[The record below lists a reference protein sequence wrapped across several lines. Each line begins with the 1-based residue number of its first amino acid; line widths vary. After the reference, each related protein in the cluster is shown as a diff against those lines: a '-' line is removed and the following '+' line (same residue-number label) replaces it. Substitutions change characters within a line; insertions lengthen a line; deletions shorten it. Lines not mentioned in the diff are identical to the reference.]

1 MAVEDRIGGLRR
13 RDIPGPLRELVHQQH
28 GMVSRRQ
35 ALAAGLTPAMIKHRI
50 QSERWVQVYA
60 GVYSVFTGP
69 PTDEARRWAAVL
81 WGGSGAVLSHAS
93 AAAIHGLADAP
104 PDSHHVSVPLSR
116 RVRDVPGV
124 TVHLSKH
131 VTGLRFPSGTLPV
144 TSAEDTVLDLTQAA
158 ESPGE
163 AGEWVTRA
171 LAGGVTTPQKLRSA
185 LAARK
190 KVRWRRELDDLVV
203 AAGANQ

>member
-1 MAVEDRIGGLRR
+1 LAVEDRIGGLRR
-13 RDIPGPLRELVHQQH
+13 RDIPGPLRELVREQH
-28 GMVSRRQ
+28 GMVARRQ
-35 ALAAGLTPAMIKHRI
+35 ALATGLTPAMIKHRI

-69 PTDEARRWAAVL
+69 PTDEALRWAAVL
-81 WGGSGAVLSHAS
+81 WGGSGAVLSHGS

-104 PDSHHVSVPLSR
+104 PDSQHVSVPLTR

-124 TVHLSKH
+124 TIHLSKH
-131 VTGLRFPSGTLPV
+131 VAGLRFPPGTLPV
-144 TSAEDTVLDLTQAA
+144 TSADETVLDLTQAA
-158 ESPGE
+158 QSLEE
-163 AGEWVTRA
+163 ADGWVSRA
-171 LAGGVTTPQKLRSA
+171 LGRGVTTPEKLRSA

-203 AAGANQ
+203 AAANQ